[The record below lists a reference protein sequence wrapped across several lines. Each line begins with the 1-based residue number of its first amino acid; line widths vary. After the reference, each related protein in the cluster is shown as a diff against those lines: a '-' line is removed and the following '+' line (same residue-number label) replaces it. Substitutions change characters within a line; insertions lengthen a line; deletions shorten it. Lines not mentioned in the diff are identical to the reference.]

1 MNLKELARA
10 RGTNIKQ
17 LSEVSGIPATT
28 LYAISR
34 GDTNFDKVGIKMFF
48 MLSESLGMSAE
59 DLREFSITGEVP
71 EHDEADETLSSE
83 VDTKNESCIDTIDE
97 DERIL
102 LEQLHK
108 MDDAQRSVLLSVAYE
123 LARKA

>member
-97 DERIL
+97 DEHIL

>member
-1 MNLKELARA
+1 
-10 RGTNIKQ
+10 
-17 LSEVSGIPATT
+17 
-28 LYAISR
+28 
-34 GDTNFDKVGIKMFF
+34 MFF